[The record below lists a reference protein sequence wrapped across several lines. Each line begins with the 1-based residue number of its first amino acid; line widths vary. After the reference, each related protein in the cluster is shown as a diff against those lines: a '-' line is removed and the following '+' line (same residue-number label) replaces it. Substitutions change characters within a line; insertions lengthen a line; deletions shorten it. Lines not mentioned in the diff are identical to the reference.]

1 MTSASRTRRVA
12 ARALAVAAAV
22 AACAAAGADAAE
34 SRKVS
39 ARGPRKASPGG
50 WGGTREVRR
59 RVTDWSGGRAFL
71 QLLQLD
77 FSQIDWGQVFTDE
90 FSLDSLTSLSSSLVD
105 SLASAVSGDLFT
117 GVFGS
122 L

>member
-1 MTSASRTRRVA
+1 MPRKVGV

-22 AACAAAGADAAE
+22 AACAASGADAAE

-39 ARGPRKASPGG
+39 ARPQKGELGGGG
-50 WGGTREVRR
+50 WAGRGDDEEPEIDLRSR
-59 RVTDWSGGRAFL
+59 GRAFL

-90 FSLDSLTSLSSSLVD
+90 FSLDSLSSFSSNLVD
-105 SLASAVSGDLFT
+105 GLAGAISGDLFT
-117 GVFGS
+117 GIFGS